1 MSTITTRAG
10 KGSPL
15 TNNEVD
21 ANFTNL
27 NTDKA
32 ELSGATFTGDVASTG
47 FSGDITG
54 AVLFQAKAGEALT
67 KGDPVYISGI
77 SGNQTVVSKADAN
90 DANKMPCFGI
100 VDATVSINANCSVVT
115 FGTLSSL
122 DTSAFGEGDELYI
135 SDTGTLSTT
144 APTGEASQLQ
154 KIAKVTRSHA
164 SSGSIK
170 VMGAGR
176 TNATPNLDDGKFFL
190 GNSSNQSASATFS
203 TSVTG
208 IALPL
213 SGGAMTGAI
222 TTNSTFDG
230 RDVATDGS
238 KLDGIESG
246 ATADQTAAEIKTAY
260 ESNADTNAFTDAA
273 ESKLS
278 GIEASADVTDT
289 TNVTAA
295 GALMDSEL
303 TSIAS
308 VKALNQG
315 VATTDSPTFAGLTV
329 DTNTLYVDSTNNRVG
344 IGTSSP
350 AYQLDTGTLGHNST
364 GELLLTGGN
373 SASNDYTQTTLLRLR
388 ATSINPNSTNHNSV
402 NAAVAEIRLNHQDL
416 AGNASSGNLT
426 FYTNSGNNIA
436 GALTERMRIDSSG
449 NLTTRQSTGNNFRV
463 IRNGDNSIE
472 VGNYNATDGYQN
484 TSYVSSTHSF
494 YAGTAGAGSAPR
506 AVDIDSSGRLL
517 VGQTYNYPATG
528 GGTTKGV
535 FAAHADSRTDL
546 IVSNQT
552 NGSNAGAA
560 LVLGAHGHDHIIESQ
575 SVLQGSALTFTKSTV
590 EHMRIDSSGNV
601 GIGNDSP
608 SSFNYLSTSPHLV
621 VGGGSSDA
629 GVTYYSS
636 TNGYGRLAF
645 ADGTNTTEQYR
656 GLIQFYHGDNSMQF
670 YTGSDER
677 MRISSAGN
685 VGIGRTDPQAKLH
698 LQDTGDVHIQFTDE
712 GNIAARVGANGNAM
726 VFGVDG
732 ANGTTERMRID
743 SSGNLLVGTTA
754 TDTAA
759 VGFRYRSS
767 LDAISSVAD
776 GGISAYFG
784 RRTSDGD
791 IVAFRKNDAI
801 VGSIGASSGYTKI
814 TSGDGTNGSGLQF
827 GDSKIYPVEANSVV
841 TDNAVD
847 FGDSN
852 YRFKDLYL
860 SGGVYLGGTGAANK
874 LDDYEEGTFTPFLD
888 ASSTDPSLSYS
899 TQVGA
904 YEKIGALVHASFFIN
919 VSAVNSQGSGTLRIA
934 GLPFNASSNVN
945 ASEVPAVLLQTE
957 PFNAGDGAGYQQ
969 YARTNSNSN
978 VLFMGYKTGTGSAS
992 IPAGASHVGT
1002 GYLIGHI
1009 VYRTLS

>member
-15 TNNEVD
+15 TNAEVD

-54 AVLFQAKAGEALT
+54 AILFQAKAGEALT

-164 SSGSIK
+164 SAGSIK

-260 ESNADTNAFTDAA
+260 ESNADTNAFTDAD
-273 ESKLS
+273 ESKLD
-278 GIEASADVTDT
+278 GIEAGADVTDT
-289 TNVTAA
+289 NTVTSA

-350 AYQLDTGTLGHNST
+350 AKLLHLSESADGAKLRITRAGVSEWDFSIGNTSTLTGVGAGALEILPQVGGTSNELAIGTAGSAVPLVHITNSQNYFKNKVGIGTSSPSTKLHLGGTAPLDSIIRQDSTVSGTNWEIGEREAGKWQIWEDDSDSVVATFMSSGNVGIGNSSPVEMLT
-364 GELLLTGGN
+364 IGSTSDTNVRAQFLSSTTGGN
-373 SASNDYTQTTLLRLR
+373 TIQFGDGTGASAYAGYINYTHSDNALAF
-388 ATSINPNSTNHNSV
+388 AT
-402 NAAVAEIRLNHQDL
+402 
-416 AGNASSGNLT
+416 GSS
-426 FYTNSGNNIA
+426 
-436 GALTERMRIDSSG
+436 ERMRIDGSGRLGLGVTPEAWSSVFKVLRVGTGSSIAGESGGTSTWFNTNAYYDGSWKRINTNTSAQIAHTSDGKQEFKVAASGSAGGVISWNTAMTVDNSG
-449 NLTTRQSTGNNFRV
+449 NLLVGKTSTSQTTAGTVLYSNGQVYSTASGTQASVLTRLSSDGPIQIFYK
-463 IRNGDNSIE
+463 DSSE
-472 VGNYNATDGYQN
+472 VG
-484 TSYVSSTHSF
+484 S
-494 YAGTAGAGSAPR
+494 
-506 AVDIDSSGRLL
+506 I
-517 VGQTYNYPATG
+517 
-528 GGTTKGV
+528 
-535 FAAHADSRTDL
+535 
-546 IVSNQT
+546 
-552 NGSNAGAA
+552 GSNAAGGTPVLDISANSSSGIMRMLTSGA
-560 LVLGAHGHDHIIESQ
+560 ER
-575 SVLQGSALTFTKSTV
+575 
-590 EHMRIDSSGNV
+590 MRIDSSGNV
-601 GIGNDSP
+601 GIGTSSP
-608 SSFNYLSTSPHLV
+608 ISALSIARGSGINAYIEVAGNNNTVGSTSMLF
-621 VGGGSSDA
+621 GQNSA
-629 GVTYYSS
+629 NY
-636 TNGYGRLAF
+636 GYCWNRANEALLF
-645 ADGTNTTEQYR
+645 GTND
-656 GLIQFYHGDNSMQF
+656 L
-670 YTGSDER
+670 
-677 MRISSAGN
+677 
-685 VGIGRTDPQAKLH
+685 
-698 LQDTGDVHIQFTDE
+698 
-712 GNIAARVGANGNAM
+712 
-726 VFGVDG
+726 
-732 ANGTTERMRID
+732 ERMRID
-743 SSGNLLVGTTA
+743 T
-754 TDTAA
+754 
-759 VGFRYRSS
+759 
-767 LDAISSVAD
+767 
-776 GGISAYFG
+776 
-784 RRTSDGD
+784 
-791 IVAFRKNDAI
+791 
-801 VGSIGASSGYTKI
+801 SGYI
-814 TSGDGTNGSGLQF
+814 TS
-827 GDSKIYPVEANSVV
+827 
-841 TDNAVD
+841 
-847 FGDSN
+847 
-852 YRFKDLYL
+852 
-860 SGGVYLGGTGAANK
+860 
-874 LDDYEEGTFTPFLD
+874 
-888 ASSTDPSLSYS
+888 
-899 TQVGA
+899 
-904 YEKIGALVHASFFIN
+904 
-919 VSAVNSQGSGTLRIA
+919 
-934 GLPFNASSNVN
+934 LPTYNN
-945 ASEVPAVLLQTE
+945 
-957 PFNAGDGAGYQQ
+957 
-969 YARTNSNSN
+969 
-978 VLFMGYKTGTGSAS
+978 GSAS
-992 IPAGASHVGT
+992 SANMVVNSSGLFLRSVSSGKYKTDVEDVQDSYVNSLLNIRPVYYRSLLENDNSEHSHWGFIAEEVAEIDPRLVHYKTVDVSYTDDGERVET
-1002 GYLIGHI
+1002 ELKTPEPEGVQYERFVPLMLKLIQNQQ
-1009 VYRTLS
+1009 TLIESLTARIAALEE